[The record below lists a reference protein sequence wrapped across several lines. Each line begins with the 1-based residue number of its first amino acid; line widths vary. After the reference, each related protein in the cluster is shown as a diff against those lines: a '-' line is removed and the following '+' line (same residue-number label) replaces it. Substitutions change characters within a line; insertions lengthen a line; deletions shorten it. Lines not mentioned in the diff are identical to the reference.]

1 MPRHEI
7 EMGMASGTDSRDPI
21 TTRLRITDS
30 AGRVLHEYEFTEHE
44 FMRLIR
50 GGVIRKH
57 DTMDPATVEELR
69 AELTGG
75 AAS

>member
-7 EMGMASGTDSRDPI
+7 ELGMMSGTDSRDPI
-21 TTRLRITDS
+21 TTQLRITDS
-30 AGRVLHEYEFTEHE
+30 TGKVLHSYEFSEHE

-50 GGVIRKH
+50 GGVVRKH
-57 DTMDPATVEELR
+57 DDMDPATLAELC

-75 AAS
+75 PTS